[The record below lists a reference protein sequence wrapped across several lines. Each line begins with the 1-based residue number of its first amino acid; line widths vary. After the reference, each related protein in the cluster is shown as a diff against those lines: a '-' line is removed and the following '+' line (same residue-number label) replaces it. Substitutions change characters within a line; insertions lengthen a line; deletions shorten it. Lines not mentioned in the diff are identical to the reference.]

1 MPHICATSFESS
13 TALFILKQ
21 SMDGSEGWCMDP
33 SGCRCDIVLT
43 LLLGWHCCLLL
54 SSFILTQASS
64 TKYLLFTFAFSSVL
78 FMFRLSCI
86 CLYREQSLLT
96 ARRDPILSRERVYE
110 RIRYPNVYDSYAEA
124 TKSPAF
130 VGGARVRL
138 FTFPLY
144 LHCVMHLF
152 SVSKRADVGF

>member
-1 MPHICATSFESS
+1 
-13 TALFILKQ
+13 
-21 SMDGSEGWCMDP
+21 
-33 SGCRCDIVLT
+33 
-43 LLLGWHCCLLL
+43 
-54 SSFILTQASS
+54 
-64 TKYLLFTFAFSSVL
+64 
-78 FMFRLSCI
+78 MFRLSCI
-86 CLYREQSLLT
+86 CLYREQALLT